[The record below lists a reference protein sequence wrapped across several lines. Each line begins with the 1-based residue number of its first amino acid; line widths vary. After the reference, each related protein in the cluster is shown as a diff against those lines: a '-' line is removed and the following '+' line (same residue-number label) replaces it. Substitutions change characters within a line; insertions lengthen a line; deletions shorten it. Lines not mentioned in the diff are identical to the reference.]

1 MISRTRQSFLE
12 HARRKGS
19 AKPSIFGRGRF
30 DNINDTSRSYG
41 KALASLH
48 GSEELFRSMLSR
60 GATANNRYSARLGAA
75 GHGLSLGLNEQFLN
89 RDASRFPDRG
99 GANFESG

>member
-1 MISRTRQSFLE
+1 
-12 HARRKGS
+12 
-19 AKPSIFGRGRF
+19 
-30 DNINDTSRSYG
+30 
-41 KALASLH
+41 
-48 GSEELFRSMLSR
+48 MLSR
-60 GATANNRYSARLGAA
+60 GATANNRYSARLGTA